1 MSLIPVVSSSISV
14 LSCLVGGGV
23 IWKLIDVG
31 RQSGR
36 VEQRVFNLEERSKE
50 DRAHD
55 AEKFDRLYEGRN
67 EANERLIRIETL
79 LNQLLD
85 EMKKKG

>member
-31 RQSGR
+31 RQS
-36 VEQRVFNLEERSKE
+36 
-50 DRAHD
+50 A
-55 AEKFDRLYEGRN
+55 
-67 EANERLIRIETL
+67 
-79 LNQLLD
+79 
-85 EMKKKG
+85 